1 MKGNYAVNVDSFS
14 KLLFIKMLFI
24 KIDCAGSTSKIV
36 TRKQHDST
44 MHCTEIAKKS
54 LLEIDL
60 FCEAQK
66 RNKTTSW
73 EK

>member
-1 MKGNYAVNVDSFS
+1 MEKHLSGRSVGLKGNYAVNVDSFS

-44 MHCTEIAKKS
+44 MHCTEIAKKKS
-54 LLEIDL
+54 SGDRSIL
-60 FCEAQK
+60 
-66 RNKTTSW
+66 
-73 EK
+73 